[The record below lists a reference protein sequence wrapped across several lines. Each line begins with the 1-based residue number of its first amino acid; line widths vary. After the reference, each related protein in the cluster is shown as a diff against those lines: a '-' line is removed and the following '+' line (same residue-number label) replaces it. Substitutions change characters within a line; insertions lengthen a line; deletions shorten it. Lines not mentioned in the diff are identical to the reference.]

1 MLLKKDQFV
10 FNPKKPEWGIGKVVE
25 IINQDRARVFFQYG
39 GYRVMVRKTNPL
51 TLANT
56 DKLDTTIFDNLNED
70 SEAGDI
76 ERHYKDIPSSISF
89 FLEEFP
95 GGFSGEKYHE
105 WERDYKDEGHIL
117 ATELLGRVDLEA
129 LLSAKD
135 YPEITS
141 RALKVANKTNL
152 IFPNEKMALKDGLK
166 DVSAQE
172 KFSHSLYAL
181 LYGKDE
187 LEHRFEGWIRMLESI
202 GAGKWTIASYYLFLV
217 RPDKYMFVKPTVTQ
231 AVADLSAFNISY
243 TSRLNWNTYSKV
255 LKLSE
260 YLKQELRELGPKDM
274 IDVQSFMWC
283 ILRSEEEES

>member
-10 FNPKKPEWGIGKVVE
+10 FNPIKPEWGTGKVME
-25 IINQDRARVFFQYG
+25 IINQDRARVFFQHG
-39 GYRVMVRKTNPL
+39 GYRVIVRKTNPL
-51 TLANT
+51 TPADT
-56 DKLDTTIFDNLNED
+56 DNLDTTIFDNLSKD
-70 SEAGDI
+70 SGAGDI

-89 FLEEFP
+89 FLKEFP
-95 GGFSGEKYHE
+95 GGFSGEKYHK

-166 DVSAQE
+166 DLSAQE
-172 KFSHSLYAL
+172 KFSNSLYAL
-181 LYGKDE
+181 LYGEDE
-187 LEHRFEGWIRMLESI
+187 LEYRFEGWIKMLESI

-217 RPDKYMFVKPTVTQ
+217 HPNKYMFVKPTVTQ
-231 AVADLSAFNISY
+231 AVADLSAFDISY
-243 TSRLNWNTYSKV
+243 TPKLNWKTYSKV

-260 YLKQELRELGPKDM
+260 YLKQELRELKPKDM